1 LEIFMDPA
9 PRHDSAAP
17 DASTEQVLPPAPP
30 SIHVRAAITWLAIF
44 PLVAIGMM
52 AAAPLMESWHPIF
65 RAMTLTLVVVPTAV
79 YLVLPRLFAIYGFL
93 AKRRST
99 RLKLATMRPLAEAK
113 EVAHG

>member
-1 LEIFMDPA
+1 MDPA

-65 RAMTLTLVVVPTAV
+65 RAMALTLVVVPTAV

-93 AKRRST
+93 AKRRSSRRT
-99 RLKLATMRPLAEAK
+99 PSGRAIPGLFPAFRDE
-113 EVAHG
+113 E